1 MKYLQNFTC
10 LFIEFFLAPRFIKKN
25 YISDNNFCP
34 FFVRNSISQSY
45 FEYIKLLLTFWW
57 HSYFAAHLIFQLYW
71 WTEHKHQIYFIITLK
86 YCGHIG
92 NTSQLQHPVSF
103 IYLLTHTWDKKIFMI
118 WMVVRL
124 PTYHPGLN
132 PQDIN

>member
-10 LFIEFFLAPRFIKKN
+10 LFIEFFLAPRKSTYLII
-25 YISDNNFCP
+25 ISVP
-34 FFVRNSISQSY
+34 FFVRSSISQSC
-45 FEYIKLLLTFWW
+45 FASSRIKLLLTFWW

-103 IYLLTHTWDKKIFMI
+103 IYLLTHTWEKKIFMI